1 MEIAHSRKCSQ
12 KHHTKGQW
20 VGENSAGGSSCHQA
34 VLSLIPGLIEE
45 GEKYPPPPPLP
56 PTRASCPLKTH
67 AYMYAY
73 THTHKY
79 TSNSLYDQAGVNST
93 EVHLHLSPER
103 WDAEKKINS

>member
-1 MEIAHSRKCSQ
+1 MEIAHSKCSQ

-45 GEKYPPPPPLP
+45 GEKHPS
-56 PTRASCPLKTH
+56 PTPTPHARASCPLKTH
-67 AYMYAY
+67 AYMHAY
-73 THTHKY
+73 THTY
-79 TSNSLYDQAGVNST
+79 TSSSLYDQAGVNST

-103 WDAEKKINS
+103 WDAEKKN